1 MKLDIL
7 NALDSQSLLKELGAD
22 ESKLAIADSFRK
34 LGLPNKKS
42 EKYRYFDIDALM
54 QKDWTLAPT
63 KSEELESSGTK
74 IVITNGV
81 VTNSAL
87 VDGVTVEQKEFT
99 DIDSEHFD
107 ALYYLGHLLAK
118 ETIVVR
124 VSKDAKFEIEH
135 NVSEEETLI
144 NYRVVVLVDNNTH
157 TQIYESFRGD
167 AKGSFLLSGYDIF
180 VSKDA
185 SLNFI
190 KSQTLKFQSYTPVLS
205 SRYKVD
211 SSAEMKLGTFDFA
224 KTNGLNIFRAELHKN
239 SNFDASHLL
248 YLEDDVKNGTISEIV
263 HEGESSHSSQINKAI
278 LDNKSR
284 GIFDALIRVQNSG
297 KYTKAHQ
304 NSKAVLL
311 ESGAYMASKPQ
322 LEIYIDDLEASHGST
337 TGQLDAKHLF
347 YLQSRGISQV
357 EAKKMLILAFANE
370 TIESIENEAVR
381 DRVHSEFEIAYYGKS
396 ELECFETCHGCED
409 LMLGA
414 KSENN

>member
-1 MKLDIL
+1 MRLDIL
-7 NALDSQSLLKELGAD
+7 NALDGQALLKELGA
-22 ESKLAIADSFRK
+22 ESSKLAIADSLAR
-34 LGLPNKKS
+34 LGVPNKKT
-42 EKYRYFDIDALM
+42 EKYRYFNIETLM
-54 QKDWTLAPT
+54 QKDWVLSNA
-63 KSEELESSGTK
+63 KQANVESSGSK

-81 VTNSAL
+81 LVNSAL
-87 VDGVTVEQKEFT
+87 VDGVSVEQKEFT
-99 DIDSEHFD
+99 DTDSEHFD

-135 NVSEEETLI
+135 NISEDNSFI
-144 NYRVVVLVDNNTH
+144 NYRVVVLVDKNTH
-157 TQIYESFRGD
+157 AHIYESFSGD
-167 AKGSFLLSGYDIF
+167 AKGSFVLSGYDIF

-185 SLNFI
+185 SLNFT
-190 KSQTLKFQSYTPVLS
+190 KSQTLQAQSYTPILT
-205 SRYKVD
+205 SRYKID
-211 SSAEMKLGTFDFA
+211 ANAQMKLGTFDFA
-224 KTNGLNIFRAELHKN
+224 KANGLNIFRAELHKN

-248 YLEDDVKNGTISEIV
+248 YLEESVKNGTISEIV

-304 NSKAVLL
+304 NSKAILL
-311 ESGAYMASKPQ
+311 HSGAYMASKPQ

-337 TGQLDAKHLF
+337 TGQLDERQLF

-357 EAKKMLILAFANE
+357 EARKMLILAFANE
-370 TIESIENEAVR
+370 IIESIEDENVR

-414 KSENN
+414 KNENN